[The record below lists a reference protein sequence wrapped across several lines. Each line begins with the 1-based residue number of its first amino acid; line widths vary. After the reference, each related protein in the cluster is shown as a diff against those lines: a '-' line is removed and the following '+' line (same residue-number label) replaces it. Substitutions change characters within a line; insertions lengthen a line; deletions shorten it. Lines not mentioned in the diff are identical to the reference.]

1 MSNVQRVIKYLS
13 IAFAFFLI
21 FNILSGIISGISI
34 LSNITSNKEDYEILE
49 ELKEL
54 AIQKEVKIIE
64 VDIASS
70 NMTIKIG
77 DSLKAE
83 TTNKYIE
90 CKQDNNKLY
99 IKEKDHHWFH
109 NNDISNLIITIP
121 KDMILDG
128 VTINSGAGKIELEEL
143 STRLLNLDLGAGKVN
158 INHLTVLSKT
168 KIDGGAGEVNIDNS
182 CFHNLDLNMGIGKFT
197 LTAKLT
203 GNSEIDHG
211 VGEANLN
218 LIGTLEDYQIHLDKG
233 IGTTTIDKKEIKDD
247 EIIGTGR
254 NKVDI
259 DGGIGKIQI
268 HITEEKTTSQTFTKT
283 YQLLNI
289 SKSNEENSYYLTLQL
304 FQGEV
309 ATVLVKD
316 INNQLE
322 SGKNYEFTFATNSK
336 TIEDNIKSI
345 FENSTILSIKET
357 SKIGLEQIQ
366 DSIE

>member
-1 MSNVQRVIKYLS
+1 MSNVQRVIKYLA

-49 ELKEL
+49 ELEEL
-54 AIQKEVKIIE
+54 AIQKDVKIIE

-70 NMTIKIG
+70 NMIIQVG

-99 IKEKDHHWFH
+99 IKEKDRHWFH
-109 NNDISNLIITIP
+109 NHDISNLIITIP

-128 VTINSGAGKIELEEL
+128 VTINSGAGKIEIEEL

-182 CFHNLDLNMGIGKFT
+182 CFHNLDLSMGIGKFT
-197 LTAKLT
+197 LTAKLI

-218 LIGTLEDYQIHLDKG
+218 LIGNLEDYQIHLDKG
-233 IGTTTIDKKEIKDD
+233 VGTTTIDQKEIKDD
-247 EIIGTGR
+247 ETIGSGR

-259 DGGIGKIQI
+259 DGGIGNIQVDF
-268 HITEEKTTSQTFTKT
+268 S
-283 YQLLNI
+283 
-289 SKSNEENSYYLTLQL
+289 
-304 FQGEV
+304 
-309 ATVLVKD
+309 
-316 INNQLE
+316 
-322 SGKNYEFTFATNSK
+322 
-336 TIEDNIKSI
+336 
-345 FENSTILSIKET
+345 
-357 SKIGLEQIQ
+357 
-366 DSIE
+366 